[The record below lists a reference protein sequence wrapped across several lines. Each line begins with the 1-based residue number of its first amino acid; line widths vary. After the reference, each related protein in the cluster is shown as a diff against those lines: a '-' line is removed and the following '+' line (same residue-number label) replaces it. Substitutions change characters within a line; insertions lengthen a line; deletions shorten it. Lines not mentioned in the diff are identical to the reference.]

1 MGLLIKGIELAKDM
15 QMAIVRVGVSLIEK
29 KDIKLANS
37 FRYCII
43 ENSYLKDIAL
53 FQYPLALHKLA
64 LFIMSAYKVSQ
75 SKFDSC
81 SPNSL
86 SLRLD
91 HLSSQSKVS
100 PRRPLWLLQS
110 WAPKE
115 TNPTQTESKFFYRF
129 TSLVPSAADSDKQ
142 PRTWTWRP
150 CTMGSKPQWL
160 S

>member
-1 MGLLIKGIELAKDM
+1 MGLLVKGIELAKDM

-75 SKFDSC
+75 SFA
-81 SPNSL
+81 SL
-86 SLRLD
+86 LVQIRKVEGETIR
-91 HLSSQSKVS
+91 HLSEERVSENNSRRCSHGFLQGPVRHKQKVS
-100 PRRPLWLLQS
+100 AYPI
-110 WAPKE
+110 
-115 TNPTQTESKFFYRF
+115 TI
-129 TSLVPSAADSDKQ
+129 LVPSARDLDKQ
-142 PRTWTWRP
+142 PKTLT
-150 CTMGSKPQWL
+150 
-160 S
+160 